1 MRNIYLFLLL
11 IPFSFAFGQNIA
23 QNGGMENW
31 TDGVLDVWTSEDGT
45 VITQESTIVSEGSS
59 AAKFQVITATQGN
72 TDFRQNVA
80 VEIGKTYEITVDVY
94 QLDNAS
100 KTRIYGTDWGTYSDP
115 ALVDEW
121 QTIAYEFTAS
131 ETGSVPVGLRFY
143 DEADVFDAEVGAFVI
158 IDNYTVTC
166 LDCATTSPEIFISSP
181 SEGEVLAAGTTETTV
196 DFVVN
201 NFEVGT
207 DGNVHYSLNDG
218 AAETLYST
226 DAFTLSGLT
235 SGSHTLNM
243 WLVDAENNALNPEVS
258 ATVNFSIPGQNE
270 VSSIAE
276 LRAGA
281 TDGSIYTLT
290 SEAVITM
297 QQDFRGQKWIQDA
310 TGAIL
315 IDDNDG
321 VISTAYN
328 QYDGVSGL
336 QGTLS
341 VFRGLM
347 QFIPTADVGVVTST
361 ANEVMPLVVTVEE
374 LNANIG
380 AYESQLIKVEN
391 VSTEATGDWSSGSNY
406 DFMQTG
412 SAENLIVRTN
422 FYDADYIGTA
432 LPEGTVHLVG
442 IASRFNDDA
451 QIFPRD
457 SEDIIDNLSVR
468 NPDFNT
474 ALVKVAVANGELR
487 VAGFDVKD
495 IAIYN
500 TNGQLVGT
508 SKAVGSLPV
517 GTYIAVMRNAEG
529 QVVNVKFIKK

>member
-1 MRNIYLFLLL
+1 MKHFYLFLLL
-11 IPFSFAFGQNIA
+11 IPFTFAVGQNVA
-23 QNGGMENW
+23 VNGGMEDW
-31 TDGVLDVWTSEDGT
+31 TDGVLDVWSSEDGT
-45 VITQESTIVSEGSS
+45 VITQETTLVTEGSS
-59 AAKFQVITATQGN
+59 AAKFQVITGTQGN

-80 VEIGKTYEITVDVY
+80 VEIGKTYQVSVDVY

-100 KTRIYGTDWGTYSDP
+100 KTRIYATDYGTYSDP
-115 ALVDEW
+115 ALVGEW
-121 QTIAYEFTAS
+121 QTITYEFTAS

-166 LDCATTSPEIFISSP
+166 SDCATTSPEIFISSP
-181 SEGEVLAAGTTETTV
+181 SEGEVLAAGTTQTTV

-201 NFEVGT
+201 NFVVGT
-207 DGNVHYSLNDG
+207 DGHVHYSLNDG
-218 AAETLYST
+218 ATQMLYST
-226 DAFTLSGLT
+226 DAFILSGLT

-243 WLVDAENNALNPEVS
+243 WLVDGDHNALDPEAS

-297 QQDFRGQKWIQDA
+297 QQDFRGQKWIQDV

-341 VFRGLM
+341 VFRGLL

-374 LNANIG
+374 LNANIE

-391 VSTEATGDWSSGSNY
+391 VSTEATGNWSPGSNY

-432 LPEGTVHLVG
+432 LPEETVHLVG

-487 VAGFDVKD
+487 VAGFDAKD

-500 TNGQLVGT
+500 TNGQLVAT
-508 SKAVGSLPV
+508 SKAVANLAV